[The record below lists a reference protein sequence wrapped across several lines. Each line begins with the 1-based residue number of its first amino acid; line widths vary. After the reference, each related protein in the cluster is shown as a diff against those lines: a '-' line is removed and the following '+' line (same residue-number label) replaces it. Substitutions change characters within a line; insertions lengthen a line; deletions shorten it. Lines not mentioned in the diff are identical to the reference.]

1 MAMQVQ
7 PFTYC
12 QIRPTKH
19 RQFPRRRGKSCW
31 VGVMEIIMW
40 VCAIC
45 GGIMV
50 LDNNWNAAIAFGV
63 GAIFFHLVQ
72 A

>member
-1 MAMQVQ
+1 M
-7 PFTYC
+7 
-12 QIRPTKH
+12 
-19 RQFPRRRGKSCW
+19 
-31 VGVMEIIMW
+31 MEIIMW

-50 LDNNWNAAIAFGV
+50 LDNKWNAAIAFGV

>member
-19 RQFPRRRGKSCW
+19 RQFPRRRVQSDGA
-31 VGVMEIIMW
+31 VMEIIMW